1 MSRADQDRRNE
12 YNRALYILMAKLR
25 CRGQALSCF
34 LDEQPSELTPRPA
47 GNVMETQ
54 RSEGSLVVN
63 SSFRYAPRG
72 ELPPELRDPPPLVDG
87 FLKGFPLAWIE
98 DAGTRIWTPFWVRNE
113 WVPALESLRAGQPVP
128 STLPQHMQQTLRAV
142 NVLVPPEQ
150 KWEQRR
156 TWERVCEEAENQFRA
171 LGYAVVRDLI
181 SPVFLGAM
189 RHYYRALVA
198 GGRLPRGDDQVAE
211 RYRLHSEPVAM
222 FFHGQL
228 SRLVGQIAGEPVK
241 PSYLYFASYPSGSA
255 LPKHVD
261 RIQCEFSIS
270 FLVDYSPDPRGP
282 CGWPLFLEHADLPGG
297 VVSADL
303 GIGDAVFYRGRRLAH
318 YRDRLPEGHQS
329 SSIFLHYLPQHFI
342 GDTF

>member
-1 MSRADQDRRNE
+1 MSRSDQDRRNE
-12 YNRALYILMAKLR
+12 YNRALYILLAKLR

-34 LDEQPSELTPRPA
+34 LDEQPSELIPRHA
-47 GNVMETQ
+47 RHVIDERGLE
-54 RSEGSLVVN
+54 RSLVVN

-72 ELPPELRDPPPLVDG
+72 EPPPELRDRAPLVDG

-98 DAGTRIWTPFWVRNE
+98 NAGAGIWTPFWARNE
-113 WVPALESLRAGQPVP
+113 WVPALESLRADQPVP
-128 STLPQHMQQTLRAV
+128 PTLPRHMQQTLAAV
-142 NVLVPPEQ
+142 NVLVPPEREQ
-150 KWEQRR
+150 EQRR
-156 TWERVCEEAENQFRA
+156 TWERIVQEAETQFRT

-270 FLVDYSPDPRGP
+270 LLIDYSPDPSGP

-329 SSIFLHYLPQHFI
+329 SSIFLHYLRQDYI

>member
-1 MSRADQDRRNE
+1 MSRSDQDRRNE
-12 YNRALYILMAKLR
+12 YNRALHILLAKQR
-25 CRGQALSCF
+25 CRGHALSCF
-34 LDEQPSELTPRPA
+34 LDDHPSELMPRHPHHVSGA
-47 GNVMETQ
+47 RNF
-54 RSEGSLVVN
+54 EGDLLVN

-72 ELPPELRDPPPLVDG
+72 ELPPELRDRPPLVDG

-98 DAGTRIWTPFWVRNE
+98 DPGTGIWTPFWVRNE

-128 STLPQHMQQTLRAV
+128 STLPRHIAQTLAAV
-142 NVLVPPEQ
+142 NVLVPREHEQ
-150 KWEQRR
+150 ERRR
-156 TWERVCEEAENQFRA
+156 TWEKILLEAETRFRTF
-171 LGYAVVRDLI
+171 GYAVVRDLI
-181 SPVFLGAM
+181 SPVLLGAM
-189 RHYYRALVA
+189 RLYYRALVS

-228 SRLVGQIAGEPVK
+228 RSLVGQIAGEPVK

-270 FLVDYSPDPRGP
+270 LLVDYSPDPSGP

-318 YRDRLPEGHQS
+318 YRDQLPDGHQS
-329 SSIFLHYLPQHFI
+329 SSIFLHYLPEGFI

>member
-1 MSRADQDRRNE
+1 
-12 YNRALYILMAKLR
+12 
-25 CRGQALSCF
+25 
-34 LDEQPSELTPRPA
+34 
-47 GNVMETQ
+47 MEPT
-54 RSEGSLVVN
+54 
-63 SSFRYAPRG
+63 
-72 ELPPELRDPPPLVDG
+72 
-87 FLKGFPLAWIE
+87 LA
-98 DAGTRIWTPFWVRNE
+98 
-113 WVPALESLRAGQPVP
+113 
-128 STLPQHMQQTLRAV
+128 AV
-142 NVLVPPEQ
+142 NVLVPPEHEQ
-150 KWEQRR
+150 EQRR
-156 TWERVCEEAENQFRA
+156 SWEKIREEAETQFRA

-318 YRDRLPEGHQS
+318 YRDRLREGHQS